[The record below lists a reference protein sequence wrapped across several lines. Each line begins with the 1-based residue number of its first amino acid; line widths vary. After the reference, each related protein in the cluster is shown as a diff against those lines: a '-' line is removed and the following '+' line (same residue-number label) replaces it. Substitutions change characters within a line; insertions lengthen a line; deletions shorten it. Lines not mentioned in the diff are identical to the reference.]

1 MVDAS
6 AEADLAGALER
17 ARVDIR
23 VLHDLSELEDARRLF
38 DAVWP
43 ADQTQLQPNLMKAI
57 VHAGGYASAAYR
69 AGEPVAA
76 AFGFMGRSRREE
88 GWHEHLHSHMAAVLP
103 GYRDQHIGSAI
114 KQHQR
119 LWALTH
125 GIDTIV
131 WTFDPLVRRN
141 ALVNLVKLGA
151 DVDGFEVDFYGSMAD
166 AINADDPTDRLFAWW
181 RVSSSRATAAGR
193 GELGPVDVIA
203 AKREGRDVLD
213 VALPDDI
220 VALRSSDPGAAA
232 RWRLDVRQALVSAFA
247 QGRCIT
253 GLSTTGG
260 YVLERTP

>member
-1 MVDAS
+1 MR
-6 AEADLAGALER
+6 ALER

-23 VLHDLSELEDARRLF
+23 VLHDLSDLEDARRLF

-43 ADQTQLQPNLMKAI
+43 AEQTQVQPNLLKAI

-69 AGEPVAA
+69 EGEPVAA
-76 AFGFMGRSRREE
+76 AFGFMGRSRREA

-119 LWALTH
+119 SWALGH
-125 GIDTIV
+125 GIDTIA

-141 ALVNLVKLGA
+141 ALVNLVKLGV
-151 DVDGFEVDFYGSMAD
+151 DVEGFEVDFYGSMPD

-181 RVSSSRATAAGR
+181 RVSSPRAAAAGR
-193 GELGPVDVIA
+193 GELGPIDVIA
-203 AKREGRDVLD
+203 AQSQGRDVLD
-213 VALPDDI
+213 VPLPDDI
-220 VALRSSDPGAAA
+220 VALRSSDPAAAA
-232 RWRLDVRQALVSAFA
+232 RWRLEVREALVTAFA
-247 QGRCIT
+247 QGRRIT

-260 YVLERTP
+260 YVLERAP